1 LRRGPRSEVSGPGFF
16 GLVALAGFVL
26 LAGCKKAAPAELLP
40 AGMPEGTPVTLT
52 EREKDPPALE
62 SMKPWYGWHMRGLQ
76 AKKAGETDVALYCF
90 RQAVL
95 AWPKEMPADVKS
107 DPRRAA
113 LHRDIAGDSVL
124 QLAQIFVERS
134 DKKLALHFL
143 DAWDA
148 ANKGPSPVSAEYRAK
163 ANALP

>member
-1 LRRGPRSEVSGPGFF
+1 LRRGLRSEVRGLSFV
-16 GLVALAGFVL
+16 GLVTLALL
-26 LAGCKKAAPAELLP
+26 SGCKKAAPAEVLP
-40 AGMPEGTPVTLT
+40 AGMPEGTAVVLS

-76 AKKAGETDVALYCF
+76 ARKAGETDVAIYCF

-113 LHRDIAGDSVL
+113 LHTPIASDTVL
-124 QLAQIFVERS
+124 QLAQIFVERG
-134 DKKLALHFL
+134 DKKLSLHFL

-148 ANKGPSPVSAEYRAK
+148 ANKGPSPVSAELRAK